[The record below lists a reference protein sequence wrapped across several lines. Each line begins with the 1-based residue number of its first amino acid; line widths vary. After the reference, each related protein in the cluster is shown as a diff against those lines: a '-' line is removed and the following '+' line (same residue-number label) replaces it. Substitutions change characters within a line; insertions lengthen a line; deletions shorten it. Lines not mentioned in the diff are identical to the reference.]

1 MKFKCLSSIIV
12 LIAAV
17 LAESRAWSQDT
28 SAETASDI
36 LFQAYN
42 ECLQDASFS
51 CLRPKIAS
59 FLHKALAQG
68 KIRITRDLAIVRR
81 EGAPQTFTAKQ
92 DEIAGDSN
100 SMRMLEDVEEFVST
114 HDLRM
119 RLPRELVGAQLS
131 SFVPEFLTN
140 SIPEQLTMPLA
151 PAAPVAQER
160 GFMKKVVLPFLIGLK
175 FKATALLPLALALIA
190 LKTWKALTLGLLSIV
205 LSGAMVIFKFAKP
218 KIHNFHEIIH
228 YAHTPIHH
236 PVVEHANYEHFHGH
250 ANARSADLAY
260 RGYAPQEE

>member
-1 MKFKCLSSIIV
+1 MKFKSLSV
-12 LIAAV
+12 LLIAAILV
-17 LAESRAWSQDT
+17 ESRAWSQDT
-28 SAETASDI
+28 SAETATDV

-68 KIRITRDLAIVRR
+68 KIRITRDLAIIRR
-81 EGAPQTFTAKQ
+81 EGAPQTFTSKQ
-92 DEIAGDSN
+92 DEIPADSN
-100 SMRMLEDVEEFVST
+100 SMRTLENVEEFLIT

-119 RLPRELVGAQLS
+119 RLPREIVEAHLTS
-131 SFVPEFLTN
+131 YVPQFLTN
-140 SIPEQLTMPLA
+140 SIPEEVRMPLA
-151 PAAPVAQER
+151 PSASVGQER

-250 ANARSADLAY
+250 ARSGQDLAF
-260 RGYAPQEE
+260 RGHSQQQD